1 MAYLIAL
8 IPALGWGFMPLIT
21 GKVGGSEANQIFG
34 IGAGASLVGLIAF
47 LIIHPQVSMKAF
59 LFSLL
64 CGALWSTAQV
74 GQFVSFKRIGVSNTV
89 PLSTVFQ
96 LVGNSIIGVVIFGE
110 WRSARA
116 LTIGFIALAI
126 VIIGAMMT
134 SFTDRSGG
142 QNVTSKDVLFLLVTT
157 IGYWIYS
164 SFPKMPILAHEDSV
178 GIFLPE
184 VLGILLGAIIYDLAS
199 GNAKAF
205 TQKEQYTNIL
215 AGISWGIAAFA
226 YIFAARM
233 IGVTVAFVFTQ
244 LNVIIATFGGI
255 LVLHEHKSPR
265 ESKFTF
271 WGIVLIVIGS
281 IATAFA

>member
-47 LIIHPQVSMKAF
+47 LLIHPQVSMKAF

-110 WRSARA
+110 WHSARA
-116 LTIGFIALAI
+116 LTIGFIALAV

-134 SFTDRSGG
+134 SFTDHSNG
-142 QNVTSKDVLFLLVTT
+142 QSVTTRDVLFLLVTT

>member
-110 WRSARA
+110 WHSARA
-116 LTIGFIALAI
+116 LTIGFIALAV

-142 QNVTSKDVLFLLVTT
+142 QNVTTKDVLFLLVTT

>member
-1 MAYLIAL
+1 M
-8 IPALGWGFMPLIT
+8 GWGFMPLIT

-47 LIIHPQVSMKAF
+47 LLIHPQVSMKAF

-96 LVGNSIIGVVIFGE
+96 LVGNSIIGVLIFGE
-110 WRSARA
+110 WHSARA

-126 VIIGAMMT
+126 VIVGAMMT
-134 SFTDRSGG
+134 SFTDRSNG
-142 QNVTSKDVLFLLVTT
+142 QSVTTKDVLFLLVTT

-244 LNVIIATFGGI
+244 LNVVIATFGGI

>member
-34 IGAGASLVGLIAF
+34 IGAGASLVGLVAF
-47 LIIHPQVSMKAF
+47 LIMHPQVSMKAF

-96 LVGNSIIGVVIFGE
+96 LVGNSIIGVLIFGE
-110 WRSARA
+110 WHSARA

-134 SFTDRSGG
+134 SFTDRSNG
-142 QNVTSKDVLFLLVTT
+142 QNVTTKDVLFLLA
-157 IGYWIYS
+157 YLAARWANLHQSSSS
-164 SFPKMPILAHEDSV
+164 SFLGLSSEDEPPPP
-178 GIFLPE
+178 PE
-184 VLGILLGAIIYDLAS
+184 YMGVVAS
-199 GNAKAF
+199 PMAAATIPAAVEMTSSNVPSNRSSTTVPCTLSKA
-205 TQKEQYTNIL
+205 
-215 AGISWGIAAFA
+215 
-226 YIFAARM
+226 
-233 IGVTVAFVFTQ
+233 
-244 LNVIIATFGGI
+244 
-255 LVLHEHKSPR
+255 
-265 ESKFTF
+265 
-271 WGIVLIVIGS
+271 
-281 IATAFA
+281 

>member
-47 LIIHPQVSMKAF
+47 LLIHPQVSMKAF

-110 WRSARA
+110 WHSAWA
-116 LTIGFIALAI
+116 LTIGFIALAV

-134 SFTDRSGG
+134 SFTDHSNG
-142 QNVTSKDVLFLLVTT
+142 QSVTTKDVLFLLVTT

>member
-47 LIIHPQVSMKAF
+47 LLIHPQVSMKAF

-110 WRSARA
+110 WHSARA
-116 LTIGFIALAI
+116 LTIGFIALVV

-134 SFTDRSGG
+134 SFTDHSNG
-142 QNVTSKDVLFLLVTT
+142 QSVTTKDVLFLLVTT

>member
-47 LIIHPQVSMKAF
+47 LLIHPQVSMKAF

-110 WRSARA
+110 CHSAPA
-116 LTIGFIALAI
+116 LTIGFIALVV

-134 SFTDRSGG
+134 SFTDHSNG
-142 QNVTSKDVLFLLVTT
+142 QSVTTKDVLFLLVTT